1 MKVAIGDLVFC
12 HTIGNKL
19 GWRLNQIGI
28 VVAGSKKNTR
38 FRAFLSSGGY
48 DEFTTVDMENG
59 NIEIIAKANGEEVDY
74 SKNLEVIPN
83 YMREMHEA
91 YDKIDDDTLDRAF
104 NQRALVNN
112 RLDRANSRKRRL
124 KLRNQ

>member
-1 MKVAIGDLVFC
+1 MKVEIGDLVFC

-74 SKNLEVIPN
+74 SKNLEVILLL
-83 YMREMHEA
+83 YR
-91 YDKIDDDTLDRAF
+91 DQK
-104 NQRALVNN
+104 
-112 RLDRANSRKRRL
+112 
-124 KLRNQ
+124 

>member
-1 MKVAIGDLVFC
+1 MKVEIGDLEFC